1 MRPTPLQQLH
11 WSTEAFVLDVENEAK
26 YGRVQMLFA
35 EAFNSFLKYL
45 ESAKI
50 SEASVKDNRNAT

>member
-1 MRPTPLQQLH
+1 M
-11 WSTEAFVLDVENEAK
+11 
-26 YGRVQMLFA
+26 GVQTLFA

-45 ESAKI
+45 ESGKI